1 MPERSRDPV
10 VAVGAL
16 IGAVQSIVSRNAP
29 PSKEA
34 VVSITQVHAGK
45 AYNVIPQ
52 EAAIAGTV
60 RTFDTDLAAEIRAR
74 LEAIAR
80 GIGAT
85 YAVEVHCDVRNVF
98 DVLMN
103 DEALSLS
110 MVEAAEG
117 LVGPERA
124 RIKSERVM
132 GSEDFADMLR
142 VVPGAYCT
150 LGHAGD
156 VPLHNPSFV
165 FDDQVL
171 PIGGALMARMVET
184 RGAAS

>member
-1 MPERSRDPV
+1 MRS
-10 VAVGAL
+10 
-16 IGAVQSIVSRNAP
+16 
-29 PSKEA
+29 
-34 VVSITQVHAGK
+34 
-45 AYNVIPQ
+45 
-52 EAAIAGTV
+52 
-60 RTFDTDLAAEIRAR
+60 FDTDLAAAIGAR

-80 GIGAT
+80 GIGAA

-98 DVLMN
+98 DVLIN
-103 DEALSLS
+103 DEALSRV
-110 MVEAAEG
+110 MVEAAAG

-124 RIKSERVM
+124 VIKSERVM

-156 VPLHNPSFV
+156 VPLHNPGYV

-171 PIGGALMARMVET
+171 PIGAALMARMVET
-184 RGAAS
+184 RGDAGAAS